1 MTYLL
6 DTCVVSEPTKP
17 KPLVSVLEW
26 LGDQEEIGL
35 YLSVITICEIYKG
48 IARLQESRRK
58 TELRRWVD
66 QDLKTRFTGRILD
79 VDRGVAERW
88 GEVSADAERKG
99 QKISVVDGLIAATAL
114 ENGLTL
120 VTRNTDD
127 MVVTG
132 VTLFNPWQTF

>member
-6 DTCVVSEPTKP
+6 DTCVVSEPTNP

-35 YLSVITICEIYKG
+35 YLSVITIGEINKG

-79 VDRGVAERW
+79 VDRGVVERW
-88 GEVSADAERKG
+88 GEVFADAERKG

>member
-6 DTCVVSEPTKP
+6 DTCVVSEPTNP

-35 YLSVITICEIYKG
+35 YLSVITIGEIYKG
-48 IARLQESRRK
+48 IARLQESRSK